1 MTGMLLIL
9 ILLVLLS
16 AYFSATEMSFVLSNK
31 LKIEIRARKNN
42 IASKNALFFVKNPQ
56 IFFATILIFNT
67 IANISFASL
76 ITLFFEPYHLKDWHI
91 LIISSA
97 VILFFGELIPKY
109 VAREL
114 SDSVI
119 LISVIP
125 LRALYFL
132 LYPVVKLVS
141 YVSDLVSFSSTV
153 SEEETGHIFDKDEIK
168 HLINESSEA
177 GMVKET
183 DSDAINK
190 IIEMREQKVY
200 EAMTP
205 RTAITG
211 VDINS
216 SLNDVINTFIESGYS
231 KLIVYDDN
239 LDDIKGF
246 VISYDMFK
254 NPPDLKSII
263 RNIIFVPDT
272 KKSLEMLN
280 EFLQKGISIAIIV
293 DEFGGTAGLITVE
306 DIIEE
311 MFGEIR
317 DEYDIEEEI
326 CKKLEDNS
334 YLISGK
340 IEVDH
345 LNEEFELDIP
355 TGDYATIAGYITSN
369 LGRIPSKGEAVKIGR
384 FALNILR
391 SDKTKINLVKLA
403 LLPEISE

>member
-1 MTGMLLIL
+1 MLLIL

>member
-1 MTGMLLIL
+1 MLIFLIV
-9 ILLVLLS
+9 LVILS

-42 IASKNALFFVKNPQ
+42 LASKNALFFVKNPQ

-67 IANISFASL
+67 IANIAFASL
-76 ITLFFEPYHLKDWHI
+76 ITFFFEPYHFKDWHI

-97 VILFFGELIPKY
+97 IILFFGELIPKY

-114 SDSVI
+114 SDSLI

-125 LRALYFL
+125 LRGLYFL
-132 LYPVVKLVS
+132 LFPVVKMVS
-141 YVSDLVSFSSTV
+141 YVTNLVKFSSTV
-153 SEEETGHIFDKDEIK
+153 EEEPGNIFDKEEIK

-216 SLNDVINTFIESGYS
+216 SINDVINTFIESGYS

-263 RNIIFVPDT
+263 RNIIFVPET

-317 DEYDIEEEI
+317 DEYDTEEEM
-326 CKKLEDNS
+326 CKKLEDSS
-334 YLISGK
+334 YVISGK
-340 IEVDH
+340 IEVDYF
-345 LNEEFELDIP
+345 NEEFELDIP
-355 TGDYATIAGYITSN
+355 TGDYATIAGFITSN
-369 LGRIPSKGEAVKIGR
+369 LGRIPAKGETVKIGKYT
-384 FALNILR
+384 FNILR
-391 SDKTKINLVKLA
+391 SDKTKISLVKLA
-403 LLPEISE
+403 VIQEPQN